1 MGLIGRGVVEKR
13 GVAGEGQKRE
23 RQGKHH
29 AFALSRVFQGRT
41 ARCGITGEKK
51 DLNKWW
57 CGFRLARAFLYM
69 MEETEERARRCA
81 AVPPPPPSIA
91 NWRSGRGRKQKAA

>member
-1 MGLIGRGVVEKR
+1 MRDRRESDRANTTLLRSRGSFREGRR
-13 GVAGEGQKRE
+13 AAGSLE
-23 RQGKHH
+23 R
-29 AFALSRVFQGRT
+29 R
-41 ARCGITGEKK
+41 K

-81 AVPPPPPSIA
+81 AVPPPLSIA